1 MERKPPNS
9 SVWCR
14 FANFETNF
22 FTLSLPKTYIF
33 TPYYQLF
40 TMKATA
46 LKVTFGAIV
55 SCMAATALQAQ
66 TNRINVVTTAV
77 PFLRIS
83 PDARAGAMGDL
94 SLATDADASSSYFNL
109 GKVPFNVSNA
119 GINLT
124 YTPWLKKYVNDVYL
138 ASLAGYYKLDEQQAI
153 SGSLRYFSLGD
164 IQFTDENGQ
173 SVGNGRPREF
183 GIDLGYSRKLSDNTG
198 VGVGLKYINS
208 NLTSGASSSGTNYK
222 AGSAVA
228 ADLGFYHNRQ
238 DEAGQGLSFGV
249 ALTNLGSK
257 IAYTDNADQK
267 DYIPAN
273 LGFGT
278 TYTRVFN
285 ESNKIMFGVDINKLL
300 VPTPPRFENLTG
312 DPAQDQVIEDNNR
325 QKATEYRSKS
335 VVSSW
340 FSSFGDAP
348 DGFKEEL
355 KEFQVSL
362 GAEYWYANQFALRA
376 GYFYEN
382 QDKGNRRYFATGVGV
397 KYNVFGL
404 NFSYLVPSGGAGV
417 NQNPL
422 ANTLRFSLVFDLSGS
437 GDAAVGQ

>member
-1 MERKPPNS
+1 MR
-9 SVWCR
+9 
-14 FANFETNF
+14 
-22 FTLSLPKTYIF
+22 
-33 TPYYQLF
+33 
-40 TMKATA
+40 ATA
-46 LKVTFGAIV
+46 LKLTFGAIV
-55 SCMAATALQAQ
+55 SCMAAASIQAQ

-94 SLATDADASSSYFNL
+94 ALATDPDASSSYFNL
-109 GKVPFNVSNA
+109 GKVPFNVSKG

-138 ASLAGYYKLDEQQAI
+138 ASLAGYYKLDDQQAI
-153 SGSLRYFSLGD
+153 SASLRYFSLGD

-173 SVGNGRPREF
+173 NVGNGRPREF
-183 GIDLGYSRKLSDNTG
+183 GIDVGYSRKLSDRTG
-198 VGVGLKYINS
+198 LGVGLKYINS

-228 ADLGFYHNRQ
+228 GDLGLYHNRQ
-238 DEAGQGLSFGV
+238 NTEGQGWSFGL

-273 LGFGT
+273 FGFGT

-285 ESNKIMFGVDINKLL
+285 ESNKLMFGVDINKLL
-300 VPTPPRFENLTG
+300 VPTPPTFTANPSN
-312 DPAQDQVIEDNNR
+312 DPAIADQNAQI
-325 QKATEYRSKS
+325 ATEYRSKS
-335 VVSSW
+335 VVNSW

-348 DGFKEEL
+348 DGAKEEL
-355 KEFQVSL
+355 KEFQISV
-362 GAEYWYANQFALRA
+362 GAEYWYNNQFALRA
-376 GYFYEN
+376 GYFHEDK
-382 QDKGNRRYFATGVGV
+382 DKGNRRYFSTGVGV

-404 NFSYLVPSGGAGV
+404 NFSYLVPSGGTGV

-422 ANTLRFSLVFDLSGS
+422 ANTLRFSLVFDLNG
-437 GDAAVGQ
+437 GATGAGQ